1 MRIGV
6 AGYSG
11 RMGQLVAA
19 EVAKAGG
26 TLVGGT
32 ARSKA
37 HHSGVPHFESVLEL
51 ARACDVIIDFTHP
64 STVMAHASAIC
75 AGRAAWVLGTTG
87 LSVADEEAVCGV
99 TRQVAVVQAANFS
112 PGVTL
117 VLAVAERLAAALP
130 AAEYDAEIVEMHH
143 RNKVDAPS
151 GTALALGR
159 AVASGRGV
167 DFAHVAQ
174 LIRVGQTGARPDGAI
189 GFAALRG
196 GQVVGEHSLLFAG
209 DSEHIAL
216 THRALDRRV
225 FARGA
230 IRAAF
235 WAGGGRRP
243 GLYSMMAVL
252 GLAGIHPASSAPK

>member
-1 MRIGV
+1 
-6 AGYSG
+6 
-11 RMGQLVAA
+11 MGQLVAA
-19 EVAKAGG
+19 EVVKAGG
-26 TLVGGT
+26 TLAGGT
-32 ARSKA
+32 ARSQA
-37 HHSGVPHFESVLEL
+37 RHADMPLFESASAL
-51 ARACDVIIDFTHP
+51 ARACDVVIDFTHR
-64 STVMAHASAIC
+64 STVAAHASAVC
-75 AGRAAWVLGTTG
+75 VGQAAWVLGTTG
-87 LSVADEEAVCGV
+87 LSDAEQDAVCAAS
-99 TRQVAVVQAANFS
+99 RQIAVVHAPNFS

-117 VLAVAERLAAALP
+117 VLALAERLAAELP

-159 AVASGRGV
+159 AVASGRGA
-167 DFAHVAQ
+167 DFADVAQ
-174 LIRVGQTGARPDGAI
+174 LSREGQTGARPDGTI

-196 GQVVGEHSLLFAG
+196 GQVVGDHTLLFAG

-235 WAGGGRRP
+235 WAGNGRRP
-243 GLYSMMAVL
+243 GLYSMMDVL
-252 GLAGIHPASSAPK
+252 GLSGSHSESSAPR